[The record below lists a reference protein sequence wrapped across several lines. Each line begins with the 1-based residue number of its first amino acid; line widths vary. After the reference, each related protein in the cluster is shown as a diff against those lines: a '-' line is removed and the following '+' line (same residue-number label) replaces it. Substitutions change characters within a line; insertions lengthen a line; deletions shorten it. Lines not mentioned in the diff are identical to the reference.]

1 LGVAVLVA
9 ALHAPATALALTA
22 HLIANGTG
30 PLKDHAPGEDL
41 RIGTGD
47 DVIVSHPD
55 SVGTNGSGP
64 NTHGAASFAIL
75 NGSPGAP
82 FPTWTNEALY
92 GFDYILFVDGTLDFT
107 ADYAAS
113 TLSDLVVRI
122 TGCALRSTAEFNYA
136 GGGPGSRGEAT
147 TTGCTG
153 TGHFDPTTGTAS
165 VVITGT
171 FAAPFDSLPLV
182 DQTLTAAPGSATIVL
197 KSSLGSSGNAYV
209 DTVLAPL
216 VPPNT
221 TAVILVDFSGRTQEA
236 THQDWATRG
245 VLAAYTTDDLG
256 CATGVL
262 PCTGGSTTTTT
273 LPLCSQ
279 YTTCEPAL
287 VARPAGSGRCDRSG
301 AQGRAQCCASSSRRP
316 RRPSRAP
323 RSRRRR
329 ASRSSTRRRAA
340 PLTRLGD
347 VAAKADGRA
356 RLGVPLAA
364 IQAALMR
371 LLAVVPA

>member
-287 VARPAGSGRCDRSG
+287 VAALPDPDAATGPARKVARMLRKLQQK
-301 AQGRAQCCASSSRRP
+301 AAKTFA
-316 RRPSRAP
+316 
-323 RSRRRR
+323 
-329 ASRSSTRRRAA
+329 RAA
-340 PLTRLGD
+340 FAKAARQPKLYAKTRSTLTRLGD